1 MQNEIQRR
9 CTSHNGEEPHSHS
22 HQAGVGGVDVMD
34 EKSSAL
40 FVFFLDDRV
49 LAFPL
54 DVVIH
59 VLFSVEVTLLPSVPD
74 IVAGVINYHGEIVPV
89 VDLRVR
95 FWLSPTGDTHF

>member
-22 HQAGVGGVDVMD
+22 HQSGVGGVDVMD

-49 LAFPL
+49 LAFP
-54 DVVIH
+54 
-59 VLFSVEVTLLPSVPD
+59 
-74 IVAGVINYHGEIVPV
+74 A
-89 VDLRVR
+89 
-95 FWLSPTGDTHF
+95 